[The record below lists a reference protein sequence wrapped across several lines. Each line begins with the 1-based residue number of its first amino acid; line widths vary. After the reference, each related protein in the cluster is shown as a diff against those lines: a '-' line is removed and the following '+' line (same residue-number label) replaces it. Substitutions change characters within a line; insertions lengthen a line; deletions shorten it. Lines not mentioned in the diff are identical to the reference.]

1 MKIVF
6 SVKPTVD
13 DESKK
18 VTVEVTTDGVPE
30 EWILQ
35 QALKARVITWQA
47 AIRSNPEKF
56 KDGLAK
62 ETLRL
67 DEGIFEGTARMPS
80 MSMEARFAGL
90 DSEKQKE
97 LIEKLRAVMTE
108 EG

>member
-13 DESKK
+13 DDSEK
-18 VTVEVTTDGVPE
+18 VTLEVTTDGVPE
-30 EWILQ
+30 EWILK
-35 QALKARVITWQA
+35 QALKARVIVWQA

-56 KDGLAK
+56 RDGLAK
-62 ETLRL
+62 ETIRL

-80 MSMEARFAGL
+80 MSMEEVFAGL
-90 DSEKQKE
+90 DSKKQME
-97 LIEKLRAVMTE
+97 QIEKLRAIMAE